1 MTKGRWPVDEY
12 KPSGLSE
19 GYRKAGPYMGLGIQF
34 AASVIGCFLLG
45 RWIDGKLETA
55 PIGALVGFLLGTTA
69 GMVNLIRSVNHLHDL
84 EAEKQADRS
93 ESE

>member
-1 MTKGRWPVDEY
+1 VDEY

-45 RWIDGKLETA
+45 RWIDGKIETE
-55 PIGALVGFLLGTTA
+55 PIGALIGFLLGTTA
-69 GMVNLIRSVNHLHDL
+69 GMVSLIRSVNHLHDL
-84 EAEKQADRS
+84 EAGSKKKSNGS
-93 ESE
+93 EVE